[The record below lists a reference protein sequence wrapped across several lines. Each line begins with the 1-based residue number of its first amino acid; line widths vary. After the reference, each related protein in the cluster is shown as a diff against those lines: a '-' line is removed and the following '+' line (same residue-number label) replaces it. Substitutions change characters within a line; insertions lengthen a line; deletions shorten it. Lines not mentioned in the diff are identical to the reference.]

1 MQTSVSTHRAANVI
15 LVAVTVY
22 NNTSVDCR
30 VRVQNRLNGPVLP
43 PRQAG
48 IPASGWDT
56 AGYNGYVP
64 AGKRMTIGY
73 ACPSDDN
80 DDDDTVPSI
89 DETVSVEAHAGNIAD
104 STSINTSI
112 PSPTDA
118 VIRTLGRARPPV
130 DAVSGSNPISRF
142 SSDSPT
148 DNGAETLGTDR
159 DITSAVSA
167 SKNKQTLL
175 PPCVDT
181 WLTAIEGQSDQ
192 SMGIDQSVSNRTRQT
207 RINMMN
213 IAHAPRTS
221 SKPNKQ
227 LTEAEY
233 EALEEIK
240 TRVDHIITPSPH
252 VADQPISALRQIAT
266 RTIDTSSSSGASDM
280 QHMEASVADDSKV
293 TCHCRSDSEKHT
305 DINSAPD
312 RTQSTN
318 GSL

>member
-48 IPASGWDT
+48 IPASGWDA
-56 AGYNGYVP
+56 AGYNGHVP

-89 DETVSVEAHAGNIAD
+89 DETVSVEAHAD
-104 STSINTSI
+104 SIIDNTSINTSI
-112 PSPTDA
+112 SSPTDA
-118 VIRTLGRARPPV
+118 VIRTLGRSRPPI
-130 DAVSGSNPISRF
+130 DTIPDSNPISRS

-148 DNGAETLGTDR
+148 DNMAETPGTDR
-159 DITSAVSA
+159 HITSAVSA
-167 SKNKQTLL
+167 SKNKQTSL

-181 WLTAIEGQSDQ
+181 WLTTIEGRFDQ
-192 SMGIDQSVSNRTRQT
+192 SMGSDQSVSNRTRQT

-213 IAHAPRTS
+213 TTHAPRAS

-233 EALEEIK
+233 EALEEIN
-240 TRVDHIITPSPH
+240 TRVDHITTASPH
-252 VADQPISALRQIAT
+252 VADQPINALRQIAT

-280 QHMEASVADDSKV
+280 QHMEASVADDSKA
-293 TCHCRSDSEKHT
+293 TCQSRSNSEKHT

-312 RTQSTN
+312 RIQSAD